1 MAPCSSNFNFNFRA
15 SSSNLCLVWAGKLT
29 LKLTVV
35 IVVVSRQMAVQERMQ
50 STTPIPQLSLY
61 FTSPPSSTT
70 TTKMSKVRFFG
81 QKQLKI
87 QFQFVILVTITYRSC
102 GQSIGE
108 TIARAS
114 SHLSL
119 PTLSFVYTRT
129 EKSSPISIG
138 ESFHIYNLSS
148 FETLESKSSRNNLAT
163 CPYLVR

>member
-1 MAPCSSNFNFNFRA
+1 MAPGSPKFSSNFRA
-15 SSSNLCLVWAGKLT
+15 SSSNLSLAWAGKLT

-50 STTPIPQLSLY
+50 FTTPIPQLSLH

-102 GQSIGE
+102 GRSTGE

-138 ESFHIYNLSS
+138 KSFS
-148 FETLESKSSRNNLAT
+148 
-163 CPYLVR
+163 